1 MIRTLLVDDEA
12 LARRGMRQLLAA
24 HADVEVTGEC
34 RDGRAALSALGEL
47 KPDLVFLDIQMPE
60 LDGFAVLREA
70 AARDG
75 VGALPLV
82 VFLTAFEEFA
92 LDAFGVEAVDY
103 LVKPVTEQRFD
114 EAMQR
119 VRRRL
124 AVPRGGAESDSA
136 MGGSA
141 PRPANHL
148 VVGTAQGQRIIP
160 LDEVEWIAA
169 EDYYVAVYVG
179 GRRHLLRESMASLE
193 ARLDRGRFVRVHRG
207 AIVNIGRVREVRTAG
222 GDAVVVLRD
231 GTRLPVSRRRRSVL
245 QAALAEIAV

>member
-12 LARRGMRQLLAA
+12 LARRGIRQLLAA
-24 HADVEVTGEC
+24 HADVEVVGEC

-47 KPDLVFLDIQMPE
+47 RPDLVFLDIQMPE
-60 LDGFAVLREA
+60 LDGFGVLREA
-70 AARDG
+70 AAMECA
-75 VGALPLV
+75 GALPLV

-114 EAMQR
+114 EAMRR

-124 AVPRGGAESDSA
+124 ALPRTDGEAA
-136 MGGSA
+136 AATVAA
-141 PRPANHL
+141 PRPADHL
-148 VVGTAQGQRIIP
+148 VIGTAQGQRVIP
-160 LDEVEWIAA
+160 LDDVEWIAA

-179 GRRHLLRESMASLE
+179 GRRHLLRESMTSLE
-193 ARLDRGRFVRVHRG
+193 ARLDRARFVRVHRG
-207 AIVNIGRVREVRTAG
+207 AIVNIGRVREVRTTS

-231 GTRLPVSRRRRSVL
+231 GTRLPVSRRRRSAL
-245 QAALAEIAV
+245 QAALAGIGV

>member
-24 HADVEVTGEC
+24 HADVEVVGEC
-34 RDGRAALSALGEL
+34 RDGRDALSALGEL
-47 KPDLVFLDIQMPE
+47 QPDLVFLDIQMPE

-70 AARDG
+70 AARKD

-114 EAMQR
+114 EAMRR

-124 AVPRGGAESDSA
+124 LLPRAGGGADA
-136 MGGSA
+136 ATDTA
-141 PRPANHL
+141 PRSANHL
-148 VVGTAQGQRIIP
+148 VVGTAQGQRVIP
-160 LDEVEWIAA
+160 LDDVEWIAA

-179 GRRHLLRESMASLE
+179 GRRHLMRESMASLE

-207 AIVNIGRVREVRTAG
+207 AIVNIGRVHEVRTSA

-245 QAALAEIAV
+245 QAALAQIGV